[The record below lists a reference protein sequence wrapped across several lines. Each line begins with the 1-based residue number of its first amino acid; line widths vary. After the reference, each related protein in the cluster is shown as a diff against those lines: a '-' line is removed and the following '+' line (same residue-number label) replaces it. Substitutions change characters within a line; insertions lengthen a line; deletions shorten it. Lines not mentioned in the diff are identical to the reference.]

1 MQMSNF
7 YIERIIAHSNE
18 KDDAIVTFKDG
29 LNIIQGFSDT
39 GKTCVVKCIAFVFGS
54 DIVPFDPSTGYAAV
68 TMIVVTPDGNI
79 SFRREVGKKQVE
91 VISSVQKIESDT
103 YDVEYKKN
111 QKRPVLNSA
120 LLRLIG
126 IEDEHMIVSNRHFEK
141 KRLTWKNLMRMLYI
155 DEDTISRSESV
166 IEPIQYVEKTLFLS
180 ALLFIIT
187 GRDFS
192 ETDAKTKKE
201 IKLARKKA
209 IEEYING
216 KIVNAKQRREDLHK
230 QLAVLDGI
238 SIEKKPAEILRYLEE
253 TEAAITQAVNES
265 KELLSSIM
273 QAGEKAAECDVLLSR
288 YEYLESQY
296 KADIK
301 RLSFIVNGEVE
312 INKMPQNTICPFCE
326 GKIAQHSRKF
336 YVEASRAELSR
347 IISQVKGL
355 SETVLDVQK
364 EKATIQTELSALHMK
379 RANVEN
385 LISEQLRPRSNELT
399 EALNSYRTYVQLD
412 EEMKLVAQFAN
423 DWADDIDKMPDEEK
437 GDTLEYHPKEYF
449 DDTFQTMMNEYA
461 FNILEECKYENLTV
475 ARFNIQDFDIVMDGL
490 KKATNHGQGHRAF
503 LNTVVAL
510 MFRKYLAEYAKYKP
524 GLLIID
530 TPLLGLDQ
538 GVDDGAPES
547 MRTALFKY
555 FMNHQTEGQMII
567 VENLEHIPDL
577 DYEQS
582 GANVITFTKGRYKGR
597 YGFLNGVK

>member
-1 MQMSNF
+1 MSNF
-7 YIERIIAHSNE
+7 YIERVIAHSNE
-18 KDDAIVTFKDG
+18 KGDAIVTFKEG

-39 GKTCVVKCIAFVFGS
+39 GKTCVVNCIAFIFGS
-54 DIVPFDPSTGYAAV
+54 DIVPFDPSTGYTAV
-68 TMIVVTPDGNI
+68 TMIVVTPEGSI
-79 SFRREVGKKQVE
+79 SFRREVGKKQVA
-91 VISSVQKIESDT
+91 VSSSVHEIESET
-103 YDVEYKKN
+103 YDIEYKKN
-111 QKRPVLNSA
+111 QKRPVLNSVW
-120 LLRLIG
+120 LRLIG

-216 KIVNAKQRREDLHK
+216 KIANAKKRREELSK
-230 QLAVLDGI
+230 QMAVFDGI
-238 SIEKKPAEILRYLEE
+238 SIEQKTAEILQSLEA

-265 KELLSSIM
+265 KELLGSIL
-273 QAGEKAAECDVLLSR
+273 QAEEKAAECDVLLSR
-288 YEYLESQY
+288 YGYLESQY

-301 RLSFIVNGEVE
+301 RLSFIVDGEVE
-312 INKMPQNTICPFCE
+312 IKKIPKNTTCPFCE
-326 GKIAQHSRKF
+326 GKIAPHNRES
-336 YVEASRAELSR
+336 YVAASRAELSR
-347 IISQVKGL
+347 IIAQLEGL
-355 SETVLDVQK
+355 SETESDVQK
-364 EKATIQTELSALHMK
+364 EKAAIQMELAALQAK

-385 LISEQLRPRSNELT
+385 MISEQLRPRASELT
-399 EALNSYRTYVQLD
+399 EALNTYRAYIQLD

-423 DWADDIDKMPDEEK
+423 DWADDLDKMPDEEE

-449 DDTFQTMMNEYA
+449 DDTFQTKMNEYA
-461 FNILEECKYENLTV
+461 FSILEECKYENLTV
-475 ARFNIQDFDIVMDGL
+475 ARFNIQDFDIVVDGR
-490 KKATNHGQGHRAF
+490 KKATNHGQGYRAF

-510 MFRKYLAEYAKYKP
+510 MFRKYLAEHAKYKP

-538 GVDDGAPES
+538 GVDDAAPES

-555 FMNHQTEGQMII
+555 FMNHQTESQLII

-582 GANVITFTKGRYKGR
+582 GANVITFTKGRYEGR

>member
-39 GKTCVVKCIAFVFGS
+39 GKTCVVKCIAYIFGS
-54 DIVPFDPSTGYAAV
+54 DTVPFDPSTGYDAV

-91 VISSVQKIESDT
+91 VISSVQEIESDT

-126 IEDEHMIVSNRHFEK
+126 IEDEHKIVSNRHFEK

-201 IKLARKKA
+201 IKIARKKA

-216 KIVNAKQRREDLHK
+216 KIVNAKQRREELHK
-230 QLAVLDGI
+230 QLAVLDGT
-238 SIEKKPAEILRYLEE
+238 SIEKKPAELLRYLEE
-253 TEAAITQAVNES
+253 TEAAITQAMNES

-273 QAGEKAAECDVLLSR
+273 QVEEKAAECDVLLSR

-312 INKMPQNTICPFCE
+312 FNKMPQNTNCPFCE
-326 GKIAQHSRKF
+326 GKIAQHSRDS

-355 SETVLDVQK
+355 NETELDVQK
-364 EKATIQTELSALHMK
+364 EKATIQAELSALHMK
-379 RANVEN
+379 RANVES

-399 EALNSYRTYVQLD
+399 EAQ
-412 EEMKLVAQFAN
+412 
-423 DWADDIDKMPDEEK
+423 I
-437 GDTLEYHPKEYF
+437 G
-449 DDTFQTMMNEYA
+449 
-461 FNILEECKYENLTV
+461 
-475 ARFNIQDFDIVMDGL
+475 
-490 KKATNHGQGHRAF
+490 RAH
-503 LNTVVAL
+503 V
-510 MFRKYLAEYAKYKP
+510 
-524 GLLIID
+524 
-530 TPLLGLDQ
+530 
-538 GVDDGAPES
+538 
-547 MRTALFKY
+547 
-555 FMNHQTEGQMII
+555 
-567 VENLEHIPDL
+567 
-577 DYEQS
+577 
-582 GANVITFTKGRYKGR
+582 
-597 YGFLNGVK
+597 